1 MLMKVVTRV
10 LLACYFAFAGF
21 VVEGA
26 ESYKF
31 PHRKCFQ
38 EAAQTAGLPPSLLAA
53 IATIESGLDPNAVSS
68 SDAVGLMQIKWPLT
82 AKALGITEKE
92 LLFDPCRNV
101 GLGATYVSRLEKR
114 FGSRLV
120 ALAAYYLGPT
130 GVQARDSVA
139 ISGLLYAEKVLE
151 EEKRIIRASI
161 FSAPESC
168 DTSSFMQ
175 IGVGT
180 HRPLERRNLAI
191 DWLDEHRSYCSL
203 AELVVVGNN
212 IPAWFGVADANG
224 EISRLVRQELEGREK
239 KKGREN

>member
-1 MLMKVVTRV
+1 MQVVTRV
-10 LLACYFAFAGF
+10 LLACLFVFVGFAA
-21 VVEGA
+21 EGA
-26 ESYKF
+26 ESYNF
-31 PHRKCFQ
+31 PYRKCFQ
-38 EAAQTAGLPPSLLAA
+38 EAAQTADLSPSLLAA

-68 SDAVGLMQIKWPLT
+68 SDAVGLMQIKWPIT
-82 AKALGITEKE
+82 AKALGITERE

-101 GLGATYVSRLEKR
+101 ELGATYVSRLEKR

-161 FSAPESC
+161 FPAPESC

-191 DWLDEHRSYCSL
+191 DWLHEHRSYCSV